1 MTDSQLQLLTD
12 LRERIDVLERRQAH
26 RGRTNQAGA
35 ARYLGISEET
45 LRQRHA
51 RGEGPRRVRSGA
63 RGWSYTYDD
72 LDKYAESTSAAA

>member
-1 MTDSQLQLLTD
+1 MSHLQSEIAE
-12 LRERIDVLERRQAH
+12 LRERVEQLERLRRTS

-51 RGEGPRRVRSGA
+51 RGEGPRRSRNG
-63 RGWSYTYDD
+63 RFWNYTYDD
-72 LDKYAESTSAAA
+72 LDSYAEQSAA

>member
-1 MTDSQLQLLTD
+1 MNLQSEITE
-12 LRERIDVLERRQAH
+12 LRERVEKLERERRSSS

-51 RGEGPRRVRSGA
+51 RGEGPRRTQQGRF
-63 RGWSYTYDD
+63 WSYRYDD
-72 LDKYAESTSAAA
+72 LDAYAEESKPP

>member
-1 MTDSQLQLLTD
+1 MTDSQLLEE
-12 LRERIDVLERRQAH
+12 LRERVDVLERRQAH

-51 RGEGPRRVRSGA
+51 RGEGPRRARSGA
-63 RGWSYTYDD
+63 RGWSYTFDD
-72 LDKYAESTSAAA
+72 LDRYVENATA